1 MSHLMPDQNGPKSP
15 WADIFEPLISFHLS
29 ISLSIAAAFPFFLL
43 ASFSCG
49 IASLLVRPALRLLI
63 GWFDVGGLICLNAGG
78 LYKHNSTYWLR
89 DGRRPNVVSTIL
101 WENVLILKL
110 WIYGATMKSTMVI
123 NSSCWNLF
131 VLLVLVRGTTRH
143 VRSVRQSN
151 IETTV
156 CIAIK
161 ILWSSLVFSNSSI
174 SLLGEINA
182 VVTMTLVYVDGD
194 ACLV

>member
-1 MSHLMPDQNGPKSP
+1 MGQKGLGLTFMNP
-15 WADIFEPLISFHLS
+15 SFHFIS
-29 ISLSIAAAFPFFLL
+29 QSLSPLLRLSFFLL

-63 GWFDVGGLICLNAGG
+63 GWFDVGGLICLNAGC
-78 LYKHNSTYWLR
+78 LYNTLLHQLTSIRTQTQCCFNHFMRECTYF
-89 DGRRPNVVSTIL
+89 
-101 WENVLILKL
+101 KL

-161 ILWSSLVFSNSSI
+161 ILWSSLVFSNGNI
-174 SLLGEINA
+174 SLPCEINA

>member
-1 MSHLMPDQNGPKSP
+1 MGQKVLGLTFVNP
-15 WADIFEPLISFHLS
+15 SFHFIS
-29 ISLSIAAAFPFFLL
+29 HSLSIAAAFLFLL

-63 GWFDVGGLICLNAGG
+63 GWFDVGGLICLNAGC
-78 LYKHNSTYWLR
+78 LYNTLLHQLTSIRTQTQCCFNHFMRECTYF
-89 DGRRPNVVSTIL
+89 
-101 WENVLILKL
+101 KL
-110 WIYGATMKSTMVI
+110 WIYGATNEI
-123 NSSCWNLF
+123 NNGNKFKLLKFVCSSCLGSRHNP
-131 VLLVLVRGTTRH
+131 RH

-161 ILWSSLVFSNSSI
+161 ILWSSLVFSNGNI
-174 SLLGEINA
+174 SLPCEINA

>member
-1 MSHLMPDQNGPKSP
+1 MGQKILGLTFVNP
-15 WADIFEPLISFHLS
+15 SFHF
-29 ISLSIAAAFPFFLL
+29 ISHSLFIAAAFLFLL

-63 GWFDVGGLICLNAGG
+63 GWFDVGGLICLNAGC
-78 LYKHNSTYWLR
+78 LYNTLLHQLTSIRTQTQCCFNHFMRECTYF
-89 DGRRPNVVSTIL
+89 
-101 WENVLILKL
+101 KL

-151 IETTV
+151 TPLVE
-156 CIAIK
+156 ARF
-161 ILWSSLVFSNSSI
+161 SLPKRKTF
-174 SLLGEINA
+174 L
-182 VVTMTLVYVDGD
+182 D
-194 ACLV
+194 